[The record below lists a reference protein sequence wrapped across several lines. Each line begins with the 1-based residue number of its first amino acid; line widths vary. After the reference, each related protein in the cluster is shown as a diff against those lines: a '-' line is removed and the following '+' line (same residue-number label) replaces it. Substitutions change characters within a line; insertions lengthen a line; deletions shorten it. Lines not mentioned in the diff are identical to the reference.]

1 VKRITDIK
9 KYVRLED
16 AANEVA
22 AESIMVYP
30 PGIPIVIPGEVITE
44 EVISDLLQYRAS
56 GSTILS
62 DSDGYLIKVVDLDKS
77 GEEED

>member
-1 VKRITDIK
+1 
-9 KYVRLED
+9 
-16 AANEVA
+16 
-22 AESIMVYP
+22 MVYP